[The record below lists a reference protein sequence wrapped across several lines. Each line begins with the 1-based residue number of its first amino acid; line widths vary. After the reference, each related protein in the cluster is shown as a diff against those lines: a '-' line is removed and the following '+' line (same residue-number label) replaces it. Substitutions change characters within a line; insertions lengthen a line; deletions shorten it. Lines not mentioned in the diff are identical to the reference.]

1 MDLNYYKAIQGTLGM
16 SSKKEF
22 EIAKMRQFI
31 SKHFKDTSAFEE
43 EVEFNNCRKQ
53 KLLVMKNKDNP
64 DIKKILAYPNESF
77 KIGEVLKCY
86 GEYWIVTSLDVNQQI
101 YTIGTITLC
110 PYILKWQNNSG
121 KIITYHYYTDGT
133 SSKIEENE
141 SFDTSASSKKIILP
155 LDTNTREFY
164 IDKRFMGEVFNDIP
178 QCWKITDLNAE
189 SKRGLLIVSLE
200 KDEFNPNNDNKELGI
215 CDYIDKTNKD
225 NKLYIDFQGNS
236 DIRVGSIPKEF
247 LAIVKDDYGNTVKL
261 NNYMWSFESDNIPT
275 EFVTFTY
282 EEDRAYLSVKNDVS
296 VLGQKIKIKVS
307 VDNLSA
313 EIILQVKGVI

>member
-53 KLLVMKNKDNP
+53 KLLVMKNKNNP

-189 SKRGLLIVSLE
+189 SKRGLLVVSLE
-200 KDEFNPNNDNKELGI
+200 KDEFNPNRDNKELGI

>member
-1 MDLNYYKAIQGTLGM
+1 M

-164 IDKRFMGEVFNDIP
+164 IDKRFMREVFNDIP

-200 KDEFNPNNDNKELGI
+200 KDEFNPNRDNKELGI
-215 CDYIDKTNKD
+215 CDYIKGANED
-225 NKLYIDFQGNS
+225 NKLSITFEGNA
-236 DIRVGSIPKEF
+236 DIRIGSVPKEF

>member
-1 MDLNYYKAIQGTLGM
+1 MGLNYYKAIQGTLGM

-86 GEYWIVTSLDVNQQI
+86 GEYWIVTSLDANQQI
-101 YTIGTITLC
+101 YTIGTIELC
-110 PYILKWQNNSG
+110 PYILRWQDNDG
-121 KIITYHYYTDGT
+121 KIITYYYCLDSF
-133 SSKIEENE
+133 SSKIEENK
-141 SFDTSASSKKIILP
+141 SLDTSASIKKIILP
-155 LDTNTREFY
+155 LDKNTREFY
-164 IDKRFMGEVFNDIP
+164 IDRRFMGETFNNVP

-189 SKRGLLIVSLE
+189 SKRGLLVVSF
-200 KDEFNPNNDNKELGI
+200 KRDEFNANKDNKELGI
-215 CDYIDKTNKD
+215 CDYIEKIPKD
-225 NKLYIDFQGNS
+225 NKLSISFKGNS
-236 DIRVGSIPKEF
+236 DIRVGSVPKEF

-282 EEDRAYLSVKNDVS
+282 EEDRAHLSVKKDVS